1 MENSENTVQAAKI
14 VLPSADITNEPYKG
28 PSASIASLGYGFV
41 DFKLATVASLVAGV
55 VAAFFVPKQVNKT
68 LAMISEETKILEKNP
83 NILKKSAGFVL
94 RQWDKAGDW
103 FVEHFPFRNII
114 SNGVNSKYISF
125 KGLGDEGWKSGSKI
139 AGMIMTPLFF
149 VTGFTGVARGVHSAN
164 MGRNQFER
172 AKHEIKDLRAENMAL
187 RTKNAE
193 ILAQDVAE
201 DNAQNSK
208 DAAQKTMATPVK
220 SSPVTAQPTPVE
232 QGTKI
237 GAPDKGKSPAD
248 APSPVVATREAA
260 LDVAALA
267 SAPAPSTQMAV

>member
-1 MENSENTVQAAKI
+1 MQAAKI
-14 VLPSADITNEPYKG
+14 VPQNADITNEPYKG
-28 PSASIASLGYGFV
+28 PSAAIASLGYGFV
-41 DFKLATVASLVAGV
+41 DFKLATAASLVAGV

-68 LAMISEETKILEKNP
+68 LAMISEETKILSKNP
-83 NILKKSAGFVL
+83 NILKKSAGYIMG
-94 RQWDKAGDW
+94 QWDKAGEW

-114 SNGVNSKYISF
+114 SNGIDNKYISF

-149 VTGFTGVARGVHSAN
+149 ITGFTGIARGVHSAN
-164 MGRNQFER
+164 MGRGQFER

-193 ILAQDVAE
+193 IIAQDVAE

-208 DAAQKTMATPVK
+208 DAAQKTMA
-220 SSPVTAQPTPVE
+220 APVE

-237 GAPDKGKSPAD
+237 GAPDKGKPSD
-248 APSPVVATREAA
+248 DVPSPIVATREAS
-260 LDVAALA
+260 LDGAALA
-267 SAPAPSTQMAV
+267 PASAPSAQVAG